1 LHHQEHQAH
10 QEKLESI
17 ALGGAKVRAGSI
29 PDLLVILVVNSA
41 LKPENESDTENDF
54 PG

>member
-17 ALGGAKVRAGSI
+17 ALGGAEVRAGSI
-29 PDLLVILVVNSA
+29 SNLLVILVVNSA
-41 LKPENESDTENDF
+41 LKPEK
-54 PG
+54 